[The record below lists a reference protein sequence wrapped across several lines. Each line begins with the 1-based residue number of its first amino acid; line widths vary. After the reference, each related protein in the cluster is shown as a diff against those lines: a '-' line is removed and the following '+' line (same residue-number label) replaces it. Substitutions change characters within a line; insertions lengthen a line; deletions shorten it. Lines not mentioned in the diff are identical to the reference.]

1 VGSRVGQYW
10 QLKNE
15 NANCNRKEKKRI
27 INRKETEIEGGWGVA
42 GICGEVERSTMYTNH
57 FSSLHFITSIV
68 IFLAVNTPR
77 FT

>member
-1 VGSRVGQYW
+1 VGSGVGQYW

-15 NANCNRKEKKRI
+15 DASCNCKEKKRI

-42 GICGEVERSTMYTNH
+42 GICGEVERSTMYTIH

-68 IFLAVNTPR
+68 IFLAVNTPK